1 MWTIIKDKYNL
12 TVKRY
17 NLYIIIM
24 CINFFYNC
32 EVVNRIQVF
41 LRSTVQMLLAILDSD
56 GVARRKAHRMKR

>member
-1 MWTIIKDKYNL
+1 
-12 TVKRY
+12 
-17 NLYIIIM
+17 M

-56 GVARRKAHRMKR
+56 GVARRKARRMKRLVYQNKVGNVQRVACHHYKC